1 MDFDRTAAF
10 SETCLCGKSFSLP
23 GTYTRHKRNCTK
35 TKKRLAGALEKAK
48 ELWIIRK
55 RRRLGT
61 SESIQV
67 SESASNL
74 SPQLVAGPKSHNPP
88 NPGQD
93 STHVETV
100 VRMIYS

>member
-1 MDFDRTAAF
+1 MDFGRTAAF

-23 GTYTRHKRNCTK
+23 GTYTRHERNCTK

-48 ELWIIRK
+48 EVWIIRK

-61 SESIQV
+61 SENIQV
-67 SESASNL
+67 NESASNL
-74 SPQLVAGPKSHNPP
+74 SPQLAGPN

>member
-23 GTYTRHKRNCTK
+23 GTYTHHKRNCQK

-48 ELWIIRK
+48 EVWIIRK

-61 SESIQV
+61 LENH
-67 SESASNL
+67 ESASEPSSQL
-74 SPQLVAGPKSHNPP
+74 TALKSPSSSA
-88 NPGQD
+88 QD
-93 STHVETV
+93 LTHIESV
-100 VRMIYS
+100 VRMILPVTY

>member
-1 MDFDRTAAF
+1 MDFGRTAAF

-23 GTYTRHKRNCTK
+23 GTYTHHKRNCIN

-48 ELWIIRK
+48 EVWIIRK

-67 SESASNL
+67 QNESALNL
-74 SPQLVAGPKSHNPP
+74 SPQLAGPNNPP

>member
-1 MDFDRTAAF
+1 MMDFGRTVAF

-35 TKKRLAGALEKAK
+35 TKKCLAGALEKAK
-48 ELWIIRK
+48 EVWIIRK

-61 SESIQV
+61 SENIQV
-67 SESASNL
+67 NESALNL
-74 SPQLVAGPKSHNPP
+74 SPQLAGSNNPP